1 MKLLIGILPRP
12 LAYAQFWMSVL
23 NMDRPPGSAFMM
35 ASGSRV
41 DRQRNSVVREM
52 LDGGYDYLLFLDDDH
67 IVPKDALF
75 RLLAHQ
81 KDFVTGLYVTRAAK
95 PRTTQMMAVEDKFRS
110 LRVEDM
116 AKPLIEIDA
125 SGMGCALISRKLLQT
140 VEPPWFQVSM
150 DADGDVTGEDVSFCR
165 KAQRDGFK
173 LYCDTTLSVPHIT
186 PIGIGLNE
194 GQIAYLIP

>member
-1 MKLLIGILPRP
+1 MKILIGILPRP
-12 LAYAQFWMSVL
+12 LAYAPFWVSVL
-23 NMDRPPGSAFMM
+23 NMDKPAGSSFMM

-41 DRQRNSVVREM
+41 DRQRNSVVREA

-67 IVPKDALF
+67 VVPKDAIF

-81 KDFVTGLYVTRAAK
+81 KDFVTGLYVTRAVK
-95 PRTTQMMAVEDKFRS
+95 PRTTQMLAVEDKFRS
-110 LRVEDM
+110 LTNEDM

-125 SGMGCALISRKLLQT
+125 SGMGCALISRRLLQT

-165 KAQRDGFK
+165 KAQREGFK
-173 LYCDTTLSVPHIT
+173 LFCDTTLPVPHIA
-186 PIGIGLNE
+186 PIGILHHD
-194 GQIAYLIP
+194 GQIAYMVP